1 MTRAELRLVC
11 AGAAAIATAYGMARY
26 GYGLLLP
33 DIRADLGLST
43 AALGAI
49 GTGSYAAYLA
59 ATAAVSVLVP
69 RTGPR
74 AVVAAGL
81 ALAAVGMVLIATAG
95 GAASLAAGVA
105 VAGTSS
111 GFVFPPFSDAVAAR
125 LREGRRARG
134 LSIVSSGTGWGVAL
148 AVVVALVAGSSWRA
162 AWLAFAAIAIVVLVL
177 ALPWVPGRAHEPGAA
192 ARPTLRWSWF
202 VCPRSGPLLAG
213 ALLVGL
219 GASVFWTFAVDHV
232 VAAGGLSAGSARL
245 LLVPVGLAGLAG
257 SLAGDLVRRV
267 GARPALVGN
276 VAALAA
282 SLLLMAVAPASVP
295 ALLAAA
301 VLFGASYNAVVAI
314 EVIWSAK
321 VFAERPS
328 AGLAGVMFTLGAGTL
343 VGPAAAG
350 ALAGASGLSG
360 TFAVAAAAVMGA
372 AALLPRE
379 AIAPAR
385 EPRARL
391 ACEA

>member
-1 MTRAELRLVC
+1 VNRAELSLVS
-11 AGAAAIATAYGMARY
+11 AGAAAIATAYGLARY

-49 GTGSYAAYLA
+49 GTGSYVSYLA
-59 ATAAVSVLVP
+59 ATAVVSAL
-69 RTGPR
+69 TPR
-74 AVVAAGL
+74 AGSRAMVGAGLGLAAAGM
-81 ALAAVGMVLIATAG
+81 ALIATASG
-95 GAASLAAGVA
+95 PMSLAAGVA

-111 GFVFPPFSDAVAAR
+111 GLVFPPFSDAVAAR
-125 LREGRRARG
+125 VREPQRARG
-134 LSIVSSGTGWGVAL
+134 LSIVSSGTGWGVAV
-148 AVVVALVAGSSWRA
+148 AVAVALVAGSDWRA
-162 AWLAFAAIAIVVLVL
+162 AWLSFAAIAAAVL
-177 ALPWVPGRAHEPGAA
+177 ALAVPEVPGRASGTDADR
-192 ARPTLRWSWF
+192 RPALRWAWF
-202 VCPRSGPLLAG
+202 VCPRSGPLLVG
-213 ALLVGL
+213 ACLVGL

-232 VAAGGLSAGSARL
+232 VAAGGLGAGSARL
-245 LLVPVGLAGLAG
+245 LLVPVGLASIAG

-276 VAALAA
+276 VTALAA
-282 SLLLMAVAPASVP
+282 ALLLMALVPASLP

-314 EVIWSAK
+314 QVIWSAK

-328 AGLAGVMFTLGAGTL
+328 AGLAGVMFTLGVGTL

-350 ALAGASGLSG
+350 LLAGPIGLGG
-360 TFAVAAAAVMGA
+360 TFAVAAAVVMGA
-372 AALLPRE
+372 AVLLPRE

-385 EPRARL
+385 EPRVEL